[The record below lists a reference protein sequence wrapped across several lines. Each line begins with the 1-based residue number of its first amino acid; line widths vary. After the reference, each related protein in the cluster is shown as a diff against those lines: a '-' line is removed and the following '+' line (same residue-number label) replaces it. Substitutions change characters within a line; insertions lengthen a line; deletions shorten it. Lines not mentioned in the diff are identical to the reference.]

1 MKPLLWVARPSSQ
14 VPLHCYGKSRE
25 DITALPKAK
34 ELAVYLSQ
42 VVQDRQVLSN
52 KALHLFLQTK
62 LTMEV
67 LLIDKP
73 SKSETTTNNSRR

>member
-14 VPLHCYGKSRE
+14 VPYLWKVKRTHHHRS
-25 DITALPKAK
+25 PQAK

>member
-1 MKPLLWVARPSSQ
+1 MKPLLWVARSSSQ
-14 VPLHCYGKSRE
+14 VQLLWKVKRRHP
-25 DITALPKAK
+25 PKAK

-67 LLIDKP
+67 LFIDKP

>member
-1 MKPLLWVARPSSQ
+1 MLP
-14 VPLHCYGKSRE
+14 
-25 DITALPKAK
+25 PKAK

-73 SKSETTTNNSRR
+73 SKS

>member
-14 VPLHCYGKSRE
+14 VQLLWKVKRRHHAP
-25 DITALPKAK
+25 PKAK

-67 LLIDKP
+67 LFIDTP
-73 SKSETTTNNSRR
+73 SKS